1 MSNMSLK
8 EFIAIVQAK
17 IEEEPDP
24 GRLEGLRKGER
35 GTSTVYCVWVSLSVQ
50 APIRITTAW
59 RLTNNRNTFLT
70 ALGAGTCKIQVPAWS
85 GLMSFLAVSSHS
97 GWARDISGPFP

>member
-1 MSNMSLK
+1 MVMSNMSLK

-35 GTSTVYCVWVSLSVQ
+35 GTSTVLLCLGIFVRSGSYKNNH
-50 APIRITTAW
+50 
-59 RLTNNRNTFLT
+59 RLE
-70 ALGAGTCKIQVPAWS
+70 AYK
-85 GLMSFLAVSSHS
+85 
-97 GWARDISGPFP
+97 